1 MPAVEFEQL
10 TDSDPT
16 PSFLVTDAGAIVGI
30 NAAARRLVTAPP
42 GTNLTT
48 LVRQPAA
55 EVLAFI
61 QRCSTSRDALPGILH
76 LRARNG
82 DMEFRCSAASARP
95 AAASEPALI
104 VLRLAEGAQANLANN
119 EIGNRE
125 EAERHLSLALT
136 AARMG
141 TWIWER
147 SADNLTL
154 SERAAEIFGV
164 VNSPELGWGAV
175 EATIGRVQ
183 SRRIRA
189 AVRSTLPT
197 GGYFAVHAPISR
209 PDGAKVWVD
218 IRGHAHI
225 GPDGQVQRTAGVV
238 IDMTDRKRTE
248 DQLRL
253 LAAEVDHRA
262 KNVLATVQAIVR
274 MTRAD
279 NIGDFVDAIT
289 GRIFSLANTHTLI
302 ASSGW
307 IGADLRDLVL
317 HELAPYV
324 GGVPSRIRVSGP
336 SVTLAPASAQGFAMA
351 LHELA
356 TNAAKHGSLSNP
368 SGRLEVE
375 WTEVDGLLTLLWT
388 ETGGPPVVAPVHQGF
403 GNRLIQG
410 AVRQQLGGS
419 VQQDWHPLGL
429 RCELRG
435 TIGTTA
441 PKGTPHQA
449 EPHREEPRNGT
460 G

>member
-16 PSFLVTDAGAIVGI
+16 PSFLVTDAGAVVGI
-30 NAAARRLVTAPP
+30 NAAARRLVSAPP
-42 GTNLTT
+42 GTSLAS
-48 LVRQPAA
+48 LVRHPPA

-61 QRCSTSRDALPGILH
+61 QHCSTSRDALPGVLH

-82 DMEFRCSAASARP
+82 DVSVRCSAALARP

-104 VLRLAEGAQANLANN
+104 VLRLAEGAQVNLANH
-119 EIGNRE
+119 EISSRE

-164 VNSPELGWGAV
+164 INTPEMGWGAV
-175 EATIGRVQ
+175 ETTIGRVQ

-189 AVRSTLPT
+189 AVRATLPT
-197 GGYFAVHAPISR
+197 GGYFAVQAPISR

-218 IRGHAHI
+218 IRGHAEV
-225 GPDGQVQRTAGVV
+225 GADGEVQRTAGVV
-238 IDMTDRKRTE
+238 IDITDRKRTE

-279 NIGDFVDAIT
+279 NVADFMDAVT

-307 IGADLRDLVL
+307 VGADLRDLVM
-317 HELAPYV
+317 HELAPYAA
-324 GGVPSRIRVSGP
+324 GMPSRIRVRARASP
-336 SVTLAPASAQGFAMA
+336 SRRQVRRGSRWRSMSSRPMRRGTVPCPLPQANSRWNGRKPTDCSRCYGRRRVGRRWWRRCARASA
-351 LHELA
+351 
-356 TNAAKHGSLSNP
+356 AA
-368 SGRLEVE
+368 
-375 WTEVDGLLTLLWT
+375 
-388 ETGGPPVVAPVHQGF
+388 
-403 GNRLIQG
+403 
-410 AVRQQLGGS
+410 
-419 VQQDWHPLGL
+419 
-429 RCELRG
+429 
-435 TIGTTA
+435 
-441 PKGTPHQA
+441 
-449 EPHREEPRNGT
+449 
-460 G
+460 